1 MRKLKKNKFKRRI
14 QIYLFNNQLKIKIH
28 LLLNNKNI
36 HKKVYKFCLNKVKKV
51 TVWLTMTIIFK
62 IFKFKKYQLFQIGNH
77 NKIIILKKLFRNL
90 RQIKYWWMF
99 LRGMKKLMHLMN
111 LIDKKINFSFRI
123 SNKKNLRIIKV
134 QIKNFNLI
142 KFLKKIFK
150 KLHKKKVNIIFLK
163 RVKNLN
169 LLKIFN

>member
-1 MRKLKKNKFKRRI
+1 
-14 QIYLFNNQLKIKIH
+14 
-28 LLLNNKNI
+28 
-36 HKKVYKFCLNKVKKV
+36 
-51 TVWLTMTIIFK
+51 
-62 IFKFKKYQLFQIGNH
+62 
-77 NKIIILKKLFRNL
+77 
-90 RQIKYWWMF
+90 MF

-111 LIDKKINFSFRI
+111 LKDKKINFSFRI

>member
-1 MRKLKKNKFKRRI
+1 
-14 QIYLFNNQLKIKIH
+14 
-28 LLLNNKNI
+28 
-36 HKKVYKFCLNKVKKV
+36 
-51 TVWLTMTIIFK
+51 
-62 IFKFKKYQLFQIGNH
+62 
-77 NKIIILKKLFRNL
+77 
-90 RQIKYWWMF
+90 MF

-111 LIDKKINFSFRI
+111 LKDKKINFSFRI

-150 KLHKKKVNIIFLK
+150 KLHKKKLNIIFLK

>member
-1 MRKLKKNKFKRRI
+1 
-14 QIYLFNNQLKIKIH
+14 
-28 LLLNNKNI
+28 
-36 HKKVYKFCLNKVKKV
+36 
-51 TVWLTMTIIFK
+51 
-62 IFKFKKYQLFQIGNH
+62 
-77 NKIIILKKLFRNL
+77 
-90 RQIKYWWMF
+90 MF

>member
-1 MRKLKKNKFKRRI
+1 
-14 QIYLFNNQLKIKIH
+14 
-28 LLLNNKNI
+28 
-36 HKKVYKFCLNKVKKV
+36 
-51 TVWLTMTIIFK
+51 
-62 IFKFKKYQLFQIGNH
+62 
-77 NKIIILKKLFRNL
+77 
-90 RQIKYWWMF
+90 MF

-111 LIDKKINFSFRI
+111 LKDKKINFSFRI

-163 RVKNLN
+163 RVKNLI

>member
-1 MRKLKKNKFKRRI
+1 
-14 QIYLFNNQLKIKIH
+14 
-28 LLLNNKNI
+28 
-36 HKKVYKFCLNKVKKV
+36 
-51 TVWLTMTIIFK
+51 
-62 IFKFKKYQLFQIGNH
+62 
-77 NKIIILKKLFRNL
+77 
-90 RQIKYWWMF
+90 MF

-111 LIDKKINFSFRI
+111 LKDKKINFSFRI

-163 RVKNLN
+163 RVKNLK

>member
-1 MRKLKKNKFKRRI
+1 
-14 QIYLFNNQLKIKIH
+14 
-28 LLLNNKNI
+28 
-36 HKKVYKFCLNKVKKV
+36 
-51 TVWLTMTIIFK
+51 
-62 IFKFKKYQLFQIGNH
+62 
-77 NKIIILKKLFRNL
+77 
-90 RQIKYWWMF
+90 MF

-111 LIDKKINFSFRI
+111 LKDKKINFSFRI
-123 SNKKNLRIIKV
+123 SNKKNLIIIKV

>member
-1 MRKLKKNKFKRRI
+1 
-14 QIYLFNNQLKIKIH
+14 
-28 LLLNNKNI
+28 
-36 HKKVYKFCLNKVKKV
+36 
-51 TVWLTMTIIFK
+51 
-62 IFKFKKYQLFQIGNH
+62 
-77 NKIIILKKLFRNL
+77 
-90 RQIKYWWMF
+90 MF

-111 LIDKKINFSFRI
+111 LKDKKINFSFRI

-150 KLHKKKVNIIFLK
+150 KLHNKKLNIIFLK